1 MKQYLMPSYGEI
13 MKHALTCKAIGAEV
27 CSSVWCEFVLVKV
40 NMNQLG
46 VILYLNMYVCKFEPI
61 QHVFRQ
67 KAFCK
72 ESILFHSYTLFYS
85 LQRGQGIFIAI
96 NYTHVFSGDP
106 EILVTLDHL
115 ISIEVEHTKVYPSNT
130 MTHYF
135 KIWFEEGLKE
145 KESSSLTPEET
156 FRKEYRGKLINKIG
170 SNAFIPLFCE
180 GYDSPIAHEI
190 MYLMYQHLRNGEL
203 KAEAERQGLWNKY
216 MQIIVNETEKVT
228 ERYCHASLQECI
240 EYYNFPDKKVVT
252 RDRCPNCG
260 SRRVTDHFDE
270 FYFGLE
276 CLDCGSTW
284 NAPLGKRLY
293 L

>member
-1 MKQYLMPSYGEI
+1 MVSFIKPSAAANMKQYLMPSYGEI

-106 EILVTLDHL
+106 FDVLFGYHPCVGDSSLYDSYVEMIDDFWALRAIPDSVFYDKAVAITCGLRYDADAQSLWHDHL
-115 ISIEVEHTKVYPSNT
+115 LDI
-130 MTHYF
+130 
-135 KIWFEEGLKE
+135 
-145 KESSSLTPEET
+145 LT
-156 FRKEYRGKLINKIG
+156 RR
-170 SNAFIPLFCE
+170 
-180 GYDSPIAHEI
+180 D
-190 MYLMYQHLRNGEL
+190 R
-203 KAEAERQGLWNKY
+203 EAERLIDRVALLRRGHQ
-216 MQIIVNETEKVT
+216 MQFWSFVWSAIVDV
-228 ERYCHASLQECI
+228 
-240 EYYNFPDKKVVT
+240 D
-252 RDRCPNCG
+252 DG
-260 SRRVTDHFDE
+260 
-270 FYFGLE
+270 
-276 CLDCGSTW
+276 
-284 NAPLGKRLY
+284 GKRDFHRAYWALSQDGRD